1 MHRRGRGILCICFA
15 AILLLS
21 SSSMGAERI
30 RLLLLVQ
37 DSRIDS
43 LKMFFDSEPSV
54 AYTVVVTYDGRLPN
68 SELIKLIRQ
77 YFPRSYEDFGR
88 YDALLLA
95 KPNYGL
101 FTAKQD
107 KWIHDSILDGAGGI
121 NDGSV
126 FSQIP
131 GIPEAW
137 SSGLAWQAFPNDA
150 PAVTAEHGGW
160 APIESCLVEI
170 NKAHPE
176 PILTVFVPFGV
187 EKVPARQVSRLVI
200 PREGSSIL
208 AWQVGNYPS
217 KQPYLVAW
225 ECGSGRAMTIGGLVP
240 GGWLA
245 YPTGLAGQNRY
256 SPEIVMNIFYW
267 LADTRLIDDVEI
279 FHRVKTDFAEF
290 RLRMKVMVSLIDFI
304 DKFGANTGRVQDD
317 MMALEKIYAEAAG
330 HYLEHSF
337 ADSQVV
343 IASALSRLPALE
355 DLARR
360 EKDRALVWVYL
371 IEWFVSASALF
382 ISGIVL
388 WALMVRRRLYRAVEM
403 TKLRTA
409 DT

>member
-1 MHRRGRGILCICFA
+1 
-15 AILLLS
+15 
-21 SSSMGAERI
+21 MGAERI